1 MIFVFEIRNKLE
13 HSLSFGLPNAGPK
26 WKAAMHSGETRK
38 LRGTLEQVQEWL
50 PYLEAAA
57 EKNQIDIAL
66 RSELDAAKA
75 AALKEL
81 DSGIL
86 EPLLEVASP
95 ARYSRVF
102 ISHASADGVVARRI
116 AEEIRSRL
124 PDVETFVTS
133 RAGDI
138 KSGEDWFETVKAE
151 LKKADAYVVLLTP
164 NSLERPWVI
173 FETGA
178 AWMAERGFLVVSA
191 GGLQIHDIPEP
202 LRFFQVWSLESVE
215 TTSLAFAELGD
226 SGEGLS
232 EFCEKISILA
242 RGTSDN

>member
-1 MIFVFEIRNKLE
+1 MIFVFEIRNKLD
-13 HSLSFGLPNAGPK
+13 HSLSFGLPKAGPE
-26 WKAAMHSGETRK
+26 WKVMMDSGEKRK

-50 PYLEAAA
+50 PYLEDAVK
-57 EKNQIDIAL
+57 ENQIEIVL
-66 RSELDAAKA
+66 RWELDAAKA

-81 DSGIL
+81 DSGIF

-95 ARYSRVF
+95 ARYRRVF
-102 ISHASADGVVARRI
+102 ISHAATDGPVATRI
-116 AEEIRSRL
+116 AEESRTRL
-124 PDVETFVTS
+124 PGMETFVTS

-138 KSGEDWFETVKAE
+138 KSGSDWFETVKAE
-151 LKKADAYVVLLTP
+151 LRKADAYVVLLTP
-164 NSLERPWVI
+164 NSYERPWVI

-191 GGLQIHDIPEP
+191 GGLPIHDIPEP
-202 LRFFQVWSLESVE
+202 LKFFQVWSLEGVE

-232 EFCEKISILA
+232 EFCEDISKLA
-242 RGTSDN
+242 RGL